1 MRVLQMQ
8 TMQPPPNLPLEGGG
22 IKTRTYMAKKKT
34 SRKPAANDHHA
45 DRVRNLQKRL
55 RSVDIAALLVTNPR
69 DIRYLTGFVGDD
81 SWALV
86 PMRGSKVTILSDF
99 RFQEQI
105 PREAPNAKM
114 VLRKKG
120 LAEELAK
127 ITARL
132 RDGRIG
138 VQAEYVTLALR
149 KQLVKHLTAKRIK
162 AIDDGLIEQ
171 RAVKD
176 ADEVKHIRKA
186 VAIQQ
191 QAFRDTI
198 KFIKP
203 GQSENEVTA
212 YLEYRMRALGADGPG
227 FPSIV
232 AADANASLCHAIPG
246 PRKVKQ
252 GGILLIDWGAAYQG
266 YRSDMTRVVAL
277 GRMKPKLR
285 EIYQIVLD
293 AQLAAID
300 AIAPGKK
307 FSDIDAAA
315 RDVITKAGYGK
326 QFGHGL
332 GHGIGLDIHEAP
344 RLAANVKGVLEPG
357 HIVTVEPGI
366 YLPGVG
372 GVRIEDDVLVTT
384 KGHQVLC
391 DLPKSLESAII

>member
-1 MRVLQMQ
+1 
-8 TMQPPPNLPLEGGG
+8 
-22 IKTRTYMAKKKT
+22 MAKKRTTK
-34 SRKPAANDHHA
+34 SKSPDHHTN
-45 DRVRNLQKRL
+45 RVRNLQKRL
-55 RSVDIAALLVTNPR
+55 RSKGVSALLVTNPC

-86 PMRGSKVTILSDF
+86 PMRGSKVTLLSDF

-105 PREAPNAKM
+105 PREAPQARM

-127 ITARL
+127 LTRKH
-132 RDGRIG
+132 RIDKIA
-138 VQAEYVTLALR
+138 VQADYVTLALR
-149 KQLVKHLTAKRIK
+149 KELVKHLSAKRIK

-171 RAVKD
+171 RAVKG
-176 ADEVKHIRKA
+176 ANEVKLIRKA
-186 VAIQQ
+186 VTIQQ
-191 QAFRDTI
+191 QAFRETLE
-198 KFIKP
+198 FIKS
-203 GQSENEVTA
+203 GLTENEITA

-246 PRKVKQ
+246 PRKVRK
-252 GGILLIDWGAAYQG
+252 GGIVLIDWGATYQG

-277 GRMKPKLR
+277 GKMKPKLR
-285 EIYQIVLD
+285 DIYKIVLD
-293 AQLAAID
+293 AQLAAIE

-307 FSDIDAAA
+307 LSDIDAAA

-344 RLAANVKGVLEPG
+344 RLAAKVKGELQPG

-372 GVRIEDDVLVTT
+372 GVRIEDDVLVTAR
-384 KGHQVLC
+384 GHQVLC
-391 DLPKSLESAII
+391 DLPKTLESAII